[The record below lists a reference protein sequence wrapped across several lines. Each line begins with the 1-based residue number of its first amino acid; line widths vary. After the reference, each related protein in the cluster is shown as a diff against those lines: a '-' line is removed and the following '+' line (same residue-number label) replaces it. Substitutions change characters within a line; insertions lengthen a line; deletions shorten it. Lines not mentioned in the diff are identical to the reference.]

1 MILTSIRLED
11 VEVLEGIF
19 ATLTENG
26 WVIPDWLIHLREVV
40 TTRDEQAKGS

>member
-1 MILTSIRLED
+1 MILTSITLEQ

-19 ATLTENG
+19 AVLTEQG
-26 WVIPDWLIHLREVV
+26 WIIPAWLIHLREVV